1 MATKIL
7 IGLAVALLG
16 SGLGVYV
23 AFHEGPSANAL
34 TAPQTGTVSVSERP
48 CCAMAVSC
56 CDDGEDSC
64 CKEALA
70 ACVGSAVCAS
80 TPAKPAQRARIG
92 IGQIE

>member
-7 IGLAVALLG
+7 VGLAVALVG

-23 AFHEGPSANAL
+23 AFHEGSSANAL
-34 TAPQTGTVSVSERP
+34 TAPQTSPVSVSERP
-48 CCAMAVSC
+48 CCAMVVSC
-56 CDDGEDSC
+56 CDDGDESC

-70 ACVGSAVCAS
+70 ACAGSTVCAS